1 MRNHFGDLNSYL
13 KFVELVW
20 LWPLATLAVILELCL
35 EPGRALFST
44 LMIRHHKGFR
54 QHLHARLQNSEVRD
68 AWKYLTGVICDAF
81 RKKRLMVGRV
91 DRKWVE
97 TKELVWLGV
106 SGSVE
111 VSNIAVDGLTFSVSN
126 RIYES
131 VSLGSHLSVWHW
143 PESKLVSRVEKV
155 TF

>member
-1 MRNHFGDLNSYL
+1 M
-13 KFVELVW
+13 
-20 LWPLATLAVILELCL
+20 
-35 EPGRALFST
+35 
-44 LMIRHHKGFR
+44 
-54 QHLHARLQNSEVRD
+54 
-68 AWKYLTGVICDAF
+68 
-81 RKKRLMVGRV
+81 